1 MLNKRTKKQQ
11 AHLQMPDL
19 LEQRASQSE
28 NQTPN
33 RQELRAMED
42 MFRNIQ
48 LQQRPNTL
56 QRPNVPTAILGFQ
69 QESTPG
75 SVHSSAKPQPN
86 AQLRL

>member
-1 MLNKRTKKQQ
+1 
-11 AHLQMPDL
+11 MPDVP
-19 LEQRASQSE
+19 EHRASQSE
-28 NQTPN
+28 GQTPN

-48 LQQRPNTL
+48 LQQQRPNTL